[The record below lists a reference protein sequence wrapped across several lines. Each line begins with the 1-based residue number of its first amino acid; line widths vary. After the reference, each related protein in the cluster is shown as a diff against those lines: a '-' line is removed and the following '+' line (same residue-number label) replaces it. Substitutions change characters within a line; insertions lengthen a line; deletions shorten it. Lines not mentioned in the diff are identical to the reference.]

1 MKSSSKLPPL
11 PAIST
16 HFFNNTKASTILF
29 SGISLESGGEYHIP
43 VIPRKG
49 IEITMAVLID
59 PKKNLTAMA
68 LGPYEA
74 AMLDAIYTLS
84 VCSCPRISVE
94 MLVRAMYG
102 KRDMDVTSK
111 QAEVLRTCLERL
123 TGITVRIDCS
133 AEFTLR
139 KKAAK
144 GEEVIYEGPL
154 LPLQRCDDGT
164 YVITGTSPVYA
175 YAEAIR
181 QIATVPAEIVQ
192 ADGLRNNEETM
203 LLRRYLLKRIA
214 VMQNTHN
221 HMASNKIALSRWD
234 RKSRSQKGLLPSL
247 YNQAEY
253 TNWRKKKSK
262 ICHSIRAVLA
272 GLQSVEYIA
281 GYKEFMQGREITAYQ
296 IELEGGDAC
305 GT

>member
-84 VCSCPRISVE
+84 VCSCPRISVA

-123 TGITVRIDCS
+123 TGITVRIDGT
-133 AEFTLR
+133 AEFSLR

-144 GEEVIYEGPL
+144 DEGVIYEGSL

-164 YVITGTSPVYA
+164 YVVTGTSPVYA

-181 QIATVPAEIVQ
+181 QIATVPAEVMQ

-221 HMASNKIALSRWD
+221 HMASNKITLSRWD
-234 RKSRSQKGLLPSL
+234 RKSRSEKGLLPSL
-247 YNQAEY
+247 YDPGQYN
-253 TNWRKKKSK
+253 NWRKKKSK
-262 ICHSIRAVLA
+262 VCHAIRSILA
-272 GLQSVEYIA
+272 GLQSVGYIA
-281 GYKEFMQGREITAYQ
+281 GYKELVQGREITAYQ

>member
-1 MKSSSKLPPL
+1 MTPNDKLP
-11 PAIST
+11 IFST
-16 HFFNNTKASTILF
+16 HFFNNCKAATVLF
-29 SGISLESGGEYHIP
+29 SGIALENGGEYHIP
-43 VIPRKG
+43 TIPRKR
-49 IEITMAVLID
+49 IEITLVVSID
-59 PKKNLTAMA
+59 SQKKLNTIA

-74 AMLDAIYTLS
+74 SVLDAIYTLS
-84 VCSCPRISVE
+84 VCNCLRISIK
-94 MLVRAMYG
+94 MLVRVLYG
-102 KRDMDVTSK
+102 TRDMDVTVK

-123 TGITVRIDCS
+123 TGITVRIDCT

>member
-74 AMLDAIYTLS
+74 AVLDAIYTLS
-84 VCSCPRISVE
+84 IYGCPQVSIE
-94 MLVRAMYG
+94 MLVRAVYG
-102 KRDMDVTSK
+102 RRDMDVTAK
-111 QAEVLRTCLERL
+111 QFETMNSCLERL
-123 TGITVRIDCS
+123 SGITIKINCS
-133 AEFTLR
+133 DEFVLR

-144 GEEVIYEGPL
+144 DEEVIYEGSL
-154 LPLQRCDDGT
+154 LPLQRCEDGT
-164 YVITGTSPVYA
+164 YLVTGTSPIYG

-181 QIATVPAEIVQ
+181 QIATVPAAVVQ
-192 ADGLRNNEETM
+192 ADGLRNTEETM

-221 HMASNKIALSRWD
+221 HMASNKITLSRWD
-234 RKSRSQKGLLPSL
+234 RKSRSEKGLLPSL
-247 YNQAEY
+247 YDPGSY

-262 ICHSIRAVLA
+262 ICRSIRTILT
-272 GLQSVEYIA
+272 GLQSAGYIA
-281 GYKEFMQGREITAYQ
+281 GYTELVQGREITAYLM
-296 IELEGGDAC
+296 ELEGGDA
-305 GT
+305 